1 MRAYTAVFAGSSRT
15 KAIRRKSDKSLL
27 KTASISFTKT
37 SGSPHRRTVM
47 DNITK
52 QLQGCSKAEL
62 IEVIMEMKRHSI
74 GIGVIWES
82 AIANAR
88 LRTIEGKIDA
98 VLRHERKLQEKLNAI
113 PKESRVIW
121 DSETQEILNEFQK
134 SNENYVKLS
143 KLHDKIFEETYRK

>member
-15 KAIRRKSDKSLL
+15 KAIRGKSDKSLL

-74 GIGVIWES
+74 GIGVTWETV
-82 AIANAR
+82 IANAR
-88 LRTIEGKIDA
+88 LRTI
-98 VLRHERKLQEKLNAI
+98 
-113 PKESRVIW
+113 RVIW
-121 DSETQEILNEFQK
+121 DSETREILNGFQK
-134 SNENYVKLS
+134 SNERYVKLS

>member
-82 AIANAR
+82 VIANAR
-88 LRTIEGKIDA
+88 LRTLEDKIDA

-121 DSETQEILNEFQK
+121 DSETREILNEFQK
-134 SNENYVKLS
+134 SNKNYAKLS
-143 KLHDKIFEETYRK
+143 KLHDKIFDETYRK

>member
-37 SGSPHRRTVM
+37 SGSPHRRTGM
-47 DNITK
+47 DDLIK
-52 QLQGCSKAEL
+52 LLQECSKDEL
-62 IEVIMEMKRHSI
+62 IKIIMDIKHRT
-74 GIGVIWES
+74 IGVIWES
-82 AIANAR
+82 VIANAR
-88 LRTIEGKIDA
+88 LRTLEDKIDA

-121 DSETQEILNEFQK
+121 DSETREILNEFQK
-134 SNENYVKLS
+134 SNKNYAKLS
-143 KLHDKIFEETYRK
+143 KLHDKIFDETYRK

>member
-1 MRAYTAVFAGSSRT
+1 M

-37 SGSPHRRTVM
+37 SGSLHRRTVM

-52 QLQGCSKAEL
+52 QLRECSKAEL

-74 GIGVIWES
+74 GVTWETV
-82 AIANAR
+82 IANAR
-88 LRTIEGKIDA
+88 LKTIEDKMDE
-98 VLRHERKLQEKLNAI
+98 VLQCQEKLHEKMNAI
-113 PKESRVIW
+113 PKERRVIW
-121 DSETQEILNEFQK
+121 DSETREILNEFQK
-134 SNENYVKLS
+134 SNERYVKLS

>member
-1 MRAYTAVFAGSSRT
+1 MCAYTAVFAGSSRM

-37 SGSPHRRTVM
+37 SDSPRRRTVM

-74 GIGVIWES
+74 GIGVTWETV
-82 AIANAR
+82 IANAR
-88 LRTIEGKIDA
+88 LKTIEDKMDE
-98 VLRHERKLQEKLNAI
+98 VLQCQEKLHEKMNAI
-113 PKESRVIW
+113 PKERRVIW
-121 DSETQEILNEFQK
+121 DSETREILNGFQK
-134 SNENYVKLS
+134 SNEKYVKLS
-143 KLHDKIFEETYRK
+143 KRHDKIFEETYRK